1 MTGIDITAAKN
12 AAREALETTTTWSP
26 MHCVDV
32 IVDAALPHIL
42 AQVEARVK
50 PSREDVARV
59 IESDA
64 WTLSDDDYFEAYDDG
79 MRGVGYCLQMR
90 SGRRKAS
97 LKRADAVLA
106 LLPGRTEQGVREEVA
121 REHEEKMDRLLEGEW
136 QAGYVAGNNDQLNGT
151 ICGRRRAANEG
162 IARGGAGCGQCRRV
176 DGTHKLDCTA
186 RGGERG

>member
-1 MTGIDITAAKN
+1 MNTPLIDRDKARRGERVTNIDLTAAKN

-42 AQVEARVK
+42 AQVEAHVMPTQDEIVR
-50 PSREDVARV
+50 
-59 IESDA
+59 II
-64 WTLSDDDYFEAYDDG
+64 WTA
-79 MRGVGYCLQMR
+79 M
-90 SGRRKAS
+90 
-97 LKRADAVLA
+97 
-106 LLPGRTEQGVREEVA
+106 EVA

-162 IARGGAGCGQCRRV
+162 IARGGEQN
-176 DGTHKLDCTA
+176 D
-186 RGGERG
+186 